1 MDVHEYQA
9 KEILASHG
17 VAIPPG
23 TIAFS
28 PDQAVYAATELVDR
42 IGSSRRRYTQALAAR
57 RAGSSSAAPITRYSR
72 RRANCWANGLSRAK
86 PGLKASR
93 CSGCMWN

>member
-9 KEILASHG
+9 KEILAAHG

-28 PDQAVYAATELVDR
+28 PDQAVYAATELR
-42 IGSSRRRYTQALAAR
+42 EKKMMKALLF
-57 RAGSSSAAPITRYSR
+57 Y
-72 RRANCWANGLSRAK
+72 WD
-86 PGLKASR
+86 
-93 CSGCMWN
+93 